1 MRVRARRTTRNS
13 RVQMSGRL
21 QDDCETSARQTPART
36 FKRFPSRRALQ
47 SIAHRRRCAFENR
60 PLLLVDGIAARSC
73 RSPGWAL
80 LAQHRLRLH
89 RPRRGPMQSSDPTG
103 GRSVDSR
110 RGRWCR
116 RRSSRSPRPIR
127 PFPRRQRS
135 CWISGRSTSSTRRRL
150 PSNDRARKLGSA
162 AARSFHSP
170 RVA

>member
-110 RGRWCR
+110 
-116 RRSSRSPRPIR
+116 SPRPIR